1 MLSRRKF
8 VFGALS
14 ASAAVACG
22 PRALRL
28 TRQPAVTHG
37 VQAGD
42 VQVGRAV
49 VWARCDEAARMEVQ
63 WATTPRFATPTVVAG
78 PVVTAATDFTGTVA
92 LAGLPA
98 GQTVFYRIRFV
109 RVAERGGS
117 AWAIGQFMTPP
128 TAGQPVRFAWS
139 GDTCGQG
146 FGINDEWGGLKS
158 YAALAAV
165 QPQFFLHSGDLM
177 YADNPILPEKKL
189 DNGRIWR
196 NRSNPGVAKVAE
208 TIEEFR
214 ARFAYN
220 FDDEHVRNLAAHVP
234 ILAQWDDH
242 ETHNNW
248 WPGQLLDDDRYVVRD
263 ASVLAARA
271 RQATFEWTPIGRNAD
286 PSGADAT
293 IHRVIHYGPL
303 LDVIVVDLRSW
314 RTPNDD
320 NRGSTGAMMGA
331 AQTRWFID
339 AVASS
344 RATWKVIACDQ
355 PLALVIG
362 DGPGDARQEGF
373 ANGALVAGATAAPP
387 AGRELELAGVLRE
400 LKQRNVKNVV
410 WLTADV
416 HYAAAH
422 HFDPARAAVADFDP
436 FWEFVAGPLHAGTFG
451 PNSLDP
457 TFGPEVRFIRA
468 PAPGTGNLA
477 PWDGMQSF
485 GTVELDGR
493 GAGATVRLHDGSG
506 RELYR
511 VELPRQG

>member
-1 MLSRRKF
+1 
-8 VFGALS
+8 
-14 ASAAVACG
+14 
-22 PRALRL
+22 
-28 TRQPAVTHG
+28 
-37 VQAGD
+37 
-42 VQVGRAV
+42 
-49 VWARCDEAARMEVQ
+49 
-63 WATTPRFATPTVVAG
+63 
-78 PVVTAATDFTGTVA
+78 
-92 LAGLPA
+92 
-98 GQTVFYRIRFV
+98 
-109 RVAERGGS
+109 
-117 AWAIGQFMTPP
+117 
-128 TAGQPVRFAWS
+128 
-139 GDTCGQG
+139 
-146 FGINDEWGGLKS
+146 
-158 YAALAAV
+158 
-165 QPQFFLHSGDLM
+165 
-177 YADNPILPEKKL
+177 
-189 DNGRIWR
+189 
-196 NRSNPGVAKVAE
+196 
-208 TIEEFR
+208 
-214 ARFAYN
+214 
-220 FDDEHVRNLAAHVP
+220 
-234 ILAQWDDH
+234 
-242 ETHNNW
+242 
-248 WPGQLLDDDRYVVRD
+248 
-263 ASVLAARA
+263 
-271 RQATFEWTPIGRNAD
+271 
-286 PSGADAT
+286 
-293 IHRVIHYGPL
+293 
-303 LDVIVVDLRSW
+303 
-314 RTPNDD
+314 
-320 NRGSTGAMMGA
+320 MMGA
-331 AQTRWFID
+331 AQVRWFID

-373 ANGALVAGATAAPP
+373 ANGARAPGATDAAPA

-457 TFGPEVRFIRA
+457 TFGPEVRFVRA